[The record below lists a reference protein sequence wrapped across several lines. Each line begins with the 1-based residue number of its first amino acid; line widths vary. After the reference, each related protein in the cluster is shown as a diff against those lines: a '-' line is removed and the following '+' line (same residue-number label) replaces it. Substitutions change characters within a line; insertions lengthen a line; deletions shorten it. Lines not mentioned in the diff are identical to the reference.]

1 MPALDQLEQG
11 DEVCVVEKIVIA
23 PPPVNGVAVD
33 LISLDAAGAQK
44 GRNAIRASIRAG
56 EQHECTPRR
65 VASGGESRRL
75 QRGERVRGGGGVGG
89 VWLSRH
95 TRRLT
100 AVVVRRNRRAGRFLI
115 ISLVARAQREKV
127 LPEVHLR
134 RE

>member
-1 MPALDQLEQG
+1 M
-11 DEVCVVEKIVIA
+11 
-23 PPPVNGVAVD
+23 
-33 LISLDAAGAQK
+33 
-44 GRNAIRASIRAG
+44 
-56 EQHECTPRR
+56 
-65 VASGGESRRL
+65 
-75 QRGERVRGGGGVGG
+75 RGGGGVG
-89 VWLSRH
+89 VVRLSRH